1 MGDGERRRTQLAHAI
16 ADQMIDNI
24 RHNGVETS
32 GRFVEKYN
40 VWL

>member
-1 MGDGERRRTQLAHAI
+1 MGDGQRRRASSRI

-24 RHNGVETS
+24 RHNGVEAS